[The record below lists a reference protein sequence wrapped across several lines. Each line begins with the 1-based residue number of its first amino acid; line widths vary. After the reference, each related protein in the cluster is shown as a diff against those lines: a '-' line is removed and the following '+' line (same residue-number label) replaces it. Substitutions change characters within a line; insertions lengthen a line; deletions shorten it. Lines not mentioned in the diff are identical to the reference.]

1 MSGSDRDRLTVM
13 VAEDEALI
21 RMDLVETLEELGF
34 AVVGSVADGSAA
46 VELATRSRPQVAL
59 LGIKMPD
66 MDGLAVASKII
77 AMKSTAVVMLS
88 ALSQPEL
95 IQRAAAAGAMGYLVK
110 PFKPEELRRPRRS
123 RGSGTA
129 SCATNRTGPGIW
141 SRASPTARPSSV
153 RGVTCRRNSISELE
167 AYTWLRKAAMDQRR
181 TLAEVARMT
190 PDAAAGESD
199 PTQAHATCP
208 KSASLMCNIWRGSF
222 VRKARVRKVIT
233 FGATWSCRQNNS
245 QTKGYRCPDRLSCH
259 LWWWVPRVRRWL
271 DVAATPVPAI
281 PSASPT
287 TESSAAQGDGTLKI
301 GTLLPQ
307 TGSSRLPRTA

>member
-59 LGIKMPD
+59 LDIKMPD

-88 ALSQPEL
+88 AFSQPEL
-95 IQRAAAAGAMGYLVK
+95 IQRAVAAGAMGYLVK
-110 PFKPEELRRPRRS
+110 PFKPEELRASLTIAWQRYSQLRDEQDRARDLEQS
-123 RGSGTA
+123 LADRKTIERARGHVQEKLG
-129 SCATNRTGPGIW
+129 
-141 SRASPTARPSSV
+141 
-153 RGVTCRRNSISELE
+153 ISELE

-190 PDAAAGESD
+190 LDAAAGESD
-199 PTQAHATCP
+199 PT
-208 KSASLMCNIWRGSF
+208 
-222 VRKARVRKVIT
+222 
-233 FGATWSCRQNNS
+233 
-245 QTKGYRCPDRLSCH
+245 
-259 LWWWVPRVRRWL
+259 
-271 DVAATPVPAI
+271 
-281 PSASPT
+281 
-287 TESSAAQGDGTLKI
+287 
-301 GTLLPQ
+301 
-307 TGSSRLPRTA
+307 